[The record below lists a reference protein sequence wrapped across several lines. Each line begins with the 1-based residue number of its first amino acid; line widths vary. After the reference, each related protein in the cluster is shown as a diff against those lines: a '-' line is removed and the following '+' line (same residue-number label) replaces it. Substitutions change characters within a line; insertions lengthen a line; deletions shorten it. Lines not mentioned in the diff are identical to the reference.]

1 MNRRDF
7 ISKGSVGAGAALLAP
22 SLLAKGLSNPLSASG
37 ADTPEGSILEP
48 SRQTSV
54 VSTADVVVIGGGPAG
69 FAAAVAA
76 AREGADVM
84 LLERQYFLGGLFTG
98 CGVTPIIDMYH
109 PAGKGRVQAVRGIA
123 QELCSRLDEMRMI
136 IVHKNVHPKTDPEAA
151 KYVMEQITCESG
163 VRMLYGVQ
171 AVGVT
176 GGPDRIEAVI
186 IEGKGGRM
194 AIRTS
199 FVVDCSGDGDVL
211 AWRGEPFTL
220 YKDDIGAMWRIGN
233 ADNSPQG
240 ALTPVKGV
248 RTLNTTGETGQDG
261 LDVFN
266 LTRVQTKLRK
276 QIWESTMAL
285 RQTKGCEDLY
295 LVDTPSVVGVRIT
308 RVLDSVGNVTVQGA
322 LRGRKYS
329 DAVGV
334 AGAFTDIR
342 YKGRNHSLY
351 ERKMWQVPYSALTP
365 RKTHNLLV
373 AGRCIG
379 VERGLTYDAREI
391 GTCLLTGQAAGA
403 AAAMAVSSRRSCR
416 DIDVAK
422 LRETLRA
429 QGVYLP

>member
-1 MNRRDF
+1 MR
-7 ISKGSVGAGAALLAP
+7 
-22 SLLAKGLSNPLSASG
+22 
-37 ADTPEGSILEP
+37 
-48 SRQTSV
+48 
-54 VSTADVVVIGGGPAG
+54 IGQSSDIHRLVPD
-69 FAAAVAA
+69 
-76 AREGADVM
+76 RK
-84 LLERQYFLGGLFTG
+84 LILGGVEIESDLGLLGHSDADALTHALAEAILGALALGDLGKWFPDTAPEWE
-98 CGVTPIIDMYH
+98 GVNSQIILREVAKMMDE
-109 PAGKGRVQAVRGIA
+109 RG
-123 QELCSRLDEMRMI
+123 
-136 IVHKNVHPKTDPEAA
+136 
-151 KYVMEQITCESG
+151 Y
-163 VRMLYGVQ
+163 
-171 AVGVT
+171 
-176 GGPDRIEAVI
+176 
-186 IEGKGGRM
+186 
-194 AIRTS
+194 
-199 FVVDCSGDGDVL
+199 
-211 AWRGEPFTL
+211 
-220 YKDDIGAMWRIGN
+220 RIGN

-276 QIWESTMAL
+276 QIWESTMVL